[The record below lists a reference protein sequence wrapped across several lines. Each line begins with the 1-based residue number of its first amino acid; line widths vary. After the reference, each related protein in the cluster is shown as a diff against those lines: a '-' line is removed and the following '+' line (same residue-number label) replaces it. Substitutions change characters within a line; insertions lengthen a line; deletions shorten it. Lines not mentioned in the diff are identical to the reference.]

1 MTPVASVPR
10 SRDPHTRQPH
20 YQTAF
25 VQTSFEI
32 DTHHVCGDTA
42 WSSRL
47 TAFEVSVAQI
57 YVIRTDAPRG
67 WTDEIMSATNQ
78 IQRKPSG
85 RNPLR
90 TVWRETYEV
99 WDGVCHGVGKAY
111 SKITGKW

>member
-42 WSSRL
+42 WSFRL
-47 TAFEVSVAQI
+47 IAFEVSVAQI
-57 YVIRTDAPRG
+57 YVIRSDEPRDGRCMHDMRDNPKRHDGGSMGWEDAGSDAGCVVTFR
-67 WTDEIMSATNQ
+67 S
-78 IQRKPSG
+78 R
-85 RNPLR
+85 
-90 TVWRETYEV
+90 
-99 WDGVCHGVGKAY
+99 
-111 SKITGKW
+111 

>member
-67 WTDEIMSATNQ
+67 WT
-78 IQRKPSG
+78 
-85 RNPLR
+85 
-90 TVWRETYEV
+90 
-99 WDGVCHGVGKAY
+99 
-111 SKITGKW
+111 GKWMHDMRDRPKHHDGGSMGWEDAGSDAGCVVTFPSR